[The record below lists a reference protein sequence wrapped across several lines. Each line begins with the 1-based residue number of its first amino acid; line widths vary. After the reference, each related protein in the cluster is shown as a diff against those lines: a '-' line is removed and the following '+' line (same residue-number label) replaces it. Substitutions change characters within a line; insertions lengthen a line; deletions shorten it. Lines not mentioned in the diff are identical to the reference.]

1 MSHDPKRPDEHRPD
15 SEHDDHHDHDGVTL
29 EVVERIVEGGR
40 AVRRK
45 GIFLLPNLFT
55 TAALFFGFS
64 AILAAMGQ
72 QWERAAIM
80 VFIAGVMDGLDGRVA
95 RMTNTQSAFGAQY
108 DSLSDVIA
116 FGLAPAIVVFAWAFG
131 GLGKVGWAIA
141 FLYAACTALR
151 LARFNV
157 QIETADKRYF
167 TGLPSPAAAA
177 TVAGMVW
184 VFSEYDFSVDRVI
197 AVLAAIVTFGSA
209 VLMVSNIRYY
219 SFKDLHA
226 GRVPFFVLLIVALVI
241 AIVQYDPP
249 TALWGAAVIY
259 ACSGPAGAL
268 WRRLRRPA
276 IDPAGKSVS

>member
-1 MSHDPKRPDEHRPD
+1 MSNEHNPGDPRRDQ
-15 SEHDDHHDHDGVTL
+15 EHDDHHEGVTL

-80 VFIAGVMDGLDGRVA
+80 VFIAGIMDGLDGRVA
-95 RMTNTQSAFGAQY
+95 RMTNTQSEFGAQY
-108 DSLSDVIA
+108 DSLSDVIS
-116 FGLAPAIVVFAWAFG
+116 FGLAPAIVMFAWAFG
-131 GLGKVGWAIA
+131 GLGKVGWAVA
-141 FLYAACTALR
+141 FIYAACTALR

-177 TVAGMVW
+177 AVAGMVW
-184 VFSEYDFSVDRVI
+184 VFSEYDFSVDRTV
-197 AVLAAIVTFGSA
+197 AVLAVLVTVSA
-209 VLMVSNIRYY
+209 ATLMVSNIRYY

-226 GRVPFFVLLIVALVI
+226 GRVPFFMLLIAALVI
-241 AIVQYDPP
+241 AVIQYDPP
-249 TALWGAAVIY
+249 AALWGAALFY
-259 ACSGPAGAL
+259 AVSGPVGAV
-268 WRRLRRPA
+268 WRRARRKPA
-276 IDPAGKSVS
+276 AQGQE